1 MLNEHDSFLQ
11 KSDLMMLHEHH
22 LFQGHQ
28 INAIKLKYEKS
39 HSVFNAFP
47 ILKSTVFYVDFCNV
61 DFAMLTFAMLTFAIS
76 TFAMLTFAILT
87 FAILTFAILTFRIS
101 YFINLDKNLDF

>member
-61 DFAMLTFAMLTFAIS
+61 DFEMLTFAMLTFAMLTFA
-76 TFAMLTFAILT
+76 M
-87 FAILTFAILTFRIS
+87 LTFAILTFRIS

>member
-1 MLNEHDSFLQ
+1 MPNEHDSFLQ

-61 DFAMLTFAMLTFAIS
+61 DFAMLTFAMLTFAI
-76 TFAMLTFAILT
+76 
-87 FAILTFAILTFRIS
+87 LTFAILTFRIS
-101 YFINLDKNLDF
+101 YFINLDKDLDF

>member
-61 DFAMLTFAMLTFAIS
+61 DFAMLTFAMLTFA
-76 TFAMLTFAILT
+76 MLTFAM
-87 FAILTFAILTFRIS
+87 LTFAILTFRIS

>member
-1 MLNEHDSFLQ
+1 MPNEHDSFLQ

-61 DFAMLTFAMLTFAIS
+61 DFAMLTFAMLTFAI
-76 TFAMLTFAILT
+76 
-87 FAILTFAILTFRIS
+87 LTFAILTFRIS